1 MITTKLYSY
10 DKKKTTIILV
20 CRLKK
25 KLKNVRISFEPN
37 KYFVDKQAWNMKI
50 LQQSLTRRK
59 KNMRIKRRCGV
70 KVIYIYIYECIEK
83 IYVLKWICRGVS
95 RDDNETSFWGI
106 HP

>member
-50 LQQSLTRRK
+50 LQ
-59 KNMRIKRRCGV
+59 
-70 KVIYIYIYECIEK
+70 
-83 IYVLKWICRGVS
+83 
-95 RDDNETSFWGI
+95 
-106 HP
+106 

>member
-1 MITTKLYSY
+1 M
-10 DKKKTTIILV
+10 
-20 CRLKK
+20 
-25 KLKNVRISFEPN
+25 LKNVRTSFEPN
-37 KYFVDKQAWNMKI
+37 KYNFVDKQAWNMKI
-50 LQQSLTRRK
+50 LPYSLLRRK
-59 KNMRIKRRCGV
+59 KKYKRIKRRCGV